1 MVERRVSVLLAQ
13 RLLTCITI
21 ATPCAQPDINCVGSR
36 NTKATLGPYLA
47 DEGLE
52 VSSDRSPS
60 DLPV

>member
-36 NTKATLGPYLA
+36 NTKATLGRYLA
-47 DEGLE
+47 ERGP
-52 VSSDRSPS
+52 RGIF
-60 DLPV
+60 